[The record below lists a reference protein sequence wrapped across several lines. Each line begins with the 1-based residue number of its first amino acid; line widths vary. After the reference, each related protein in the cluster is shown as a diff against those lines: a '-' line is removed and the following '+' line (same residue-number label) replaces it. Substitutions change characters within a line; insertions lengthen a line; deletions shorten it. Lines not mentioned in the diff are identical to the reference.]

1 MQAWLRWCDML
12 WQPFLKGVNTLLCVC
27 TCVCLCAPAC
37 VKVSACIELLGKRR
51 VVELWRVQREDD
63 KARMETG
70 APQQFTMKWNEM
82 PVKLIAEEVVIFLF
96 LLLLLNPYKTILKSL
111 FIHLSIDGRGIYNTC
126 VCVIIRFIFVLT
138 LVRASHELDLWHLS
152 LRSWRVIIGE

>member
-1 MQAWLRWCDML
+1 MQAWLCWCDML
-12 WQPFLKGVNTLLCVC
+12 WQPFLKGLNTLLCVC
-27 TCVCLCAPAC
+27 TRVCLCAPAC

-51 VVELWRVQREDD
+51 VVELWCVQRDV

-70 APQQFTMKWNEM
+70 APRQFTMKWNEM

-111 FIHLSIDGRGIYNTC
+111 FIHLSIDGRAIYNTC
-126 VCVIIRFIFVLT
+126 VCVIIRFIFVFT
-138 LVRASHELDLWHLS
+138 LVRASHELDLWRLS